1 MEEELKFIFESAEES
16 MSNAVKHLEKT
27 IKHQSR

>member
-16 MSNAVKHLEKT
+16 MTNAVKHLEKKT
-27 IKHQSR
+27 IKH